1 MSFRSKKQNFYY
13 TYGTYHLV
21 SKEFTFGEKKYRLLK
36 MPYAIVGYTV
46 SPWFEP
52 HVHRERENSEH
63 ARKQL
68 ALRFSQIFYLW
79 VQFISMCQIDMVWHG
94 CLSHSEHI
102 YLYHIGGCVCIFAM
116 AHASAMSLAMLCARI
131 HVTATQIIWDLVAL
145 HFRNYLICICSRC
158 EC

>member
-36 MPYAIVGYTV
+36 MPYAIASTIVG
-46 SPWFEP
+46 WFEP
-52 HVHRERENSEH
+52 HVHREQRAREETISAPILANILFMSTIH
-63 ARKQL
+63 FNVPNWYGVAR
-68 ALRFSQIFYLW
+68 
-79 VQFISMCQIDMVWHG
+79 
-94 CLSHSEHI
+94 LSVSFGAYI